1 MATKKKHKKA
11 MAKAVS
17 AMPVMTTLTQEEHYV
32 KGTELIEQGHYE
44 DPDGNKI
51 DPEKMYRQMMPVII
65 ARNHEKGFMK
75 AFAQGGREGVTNYIK
90 RMRQKVEKA
99 TAQNY

>member
-1 MATKKKHKKA
+1 MATMVA
-11 MAKAVS
+11 N
-17 AMPVMTTLTQEEHYV
+17 MPLMTTLTQEEHYV
-32 KGTELIEQGHYE
+32 KGQELIDQGHTE
-44 DPDGNKI
+44 QDGIKI
-51 DPEKMYRQMMPVII
+51 DPEKMYRQMMPVIM

-99 TAQNY
+99 TA